1 LSLAFNKSVFDLG
14 ERIGGENMANLK
26 HEIRNADARD
36 ASLARVRRAPEK
48 VSVRRRLW
56 GDA

>member
-1 LSLAFNKSVFDLG
+1 
-14 ERIGGENMANLK
+14 MANLK

-48 VSVRRRLW
+48 VSVLSRPCRRCRDGQNICSLH
-56 GDA
+56 DL